1 VTWNIILGPPG
12 TGKTTSLLNLTED
25 YLENG
30 VEPHKIGYLA
40 FTKKAANEALERAS
54 YRFNLDR
61 KQLVYFRTIHSLC
74 YNWLGLK
81 TSDIM
86 ARTHYKE
93 FSKIKEQ
100 AHSDYIIDEIKDYGL
115 DIDVVVEAKAKEL
128 AVQRYHKKYKK
139 VLTEVL
145 PC

>member
-1 VTWNIILGPPG
+1 M
-12 TGKTTSLLNLTED
+12 TE
-25 YLENG
+25 E
-30 VEPHKIGYLA
+30 
-40 FTKKAANEALERAS
+40 EALKLAVSTWPKGVKPCTHYSESRRAEQ
-54 YRFNLDR
+54 
-61 KQLVYFRTIHSLC
+61 KLVIEQICENNNITMEQMQDWPTLA
-74 YNWLGLK
+74 G
-81 TSDIM
+81 M
-86 ARTHYKE
+86 YKE